1 MLERGLN
8 VKKTIKVLITLLL
21 AVALLAACGSDDASD
36 NDETN
41 GAEDVAVN
49 PEGFPIVDE
58 KITLSL
64 MAPGT
69 GMAAWED
76 MPALQEYSELTNVYF
91 EYDTPPIGDFQTRLN
106 LAFASG
112 DIAGIIFGAETDDFT
127 PGMEVDY
134 GRQGVLLP
142 LNDLIDE
149 YAPNFKAL
157 MEENPEIE
165 RSITTNDGNIYAL
178 PAINQHPTSIWP
190 TGPLWYNGDWLDELG
205 VEEVPQTTDELFDL
219 LIRFRD
225 EDPNGNGEAD
235 EVPFSDVQMNAS
247 RPWLMA
253 AFGMKEWGIEEVD
266 GEVRYAPMT
275 DNYREYLTFMNQLFE
290 EGLMDPETF
299 SQSDEQKKAK
309 GEQNRLGL
317 FPDWF
322 SFFTTGKAESDAV
335 TDPMF
340 HPLTSDVSPEIVLPG
355 NPGIS
360 RGSFAITKNN
370 ANPEASM
377 RWIDYWYSQ
386 EGRDFFDQGPK
397 GYLWDE
403 DEDGNYI
410 ELETP
415 KGYDSSEDYR
425 GTLTPAYGISA
436 PMLVDV
442 VENAP
447 VSDFT
452 QFIFDETAE
461 KIDPYAETPFPLVYF
476 TDEEQDQ
483 INNIEVDLESYVEQM
498 EARFITGVEPLDNW
512 DNYVET
518 IEGMKIDQ
526 YIQLHQDAYDR
537 WLDL

>member
-1 MLERGLN
+1 MR
-8 VKKTIKVLITLLL
+8 KRFRILLVGIISIL
-21 AVALLAACGSDDASD
+21 LLAACNAGDSTKDTTGNENGQDDVT
-36 NDETN
+36 E
-41 GAEDVAVN
+41 EVAVN

-58 KITLSL
+58 KIELSL

-69 GMAAWED
+69 GLADWED

-91 EYDTPPIGDFQTRLN
+91 EYETPPLSDFQTRLN
-106 LAFASG
+106 LAFASQDVA
-112 DIAGIIFGAETDDFT
+112 DIVFAAGTDNLT

-165 RSITTNDGNIYAL
+165 RSITTNDGNIYSL
-178 PAINQHPTSIWP
+178 PVINQHPTAVWP
-190 TGPLWYNGDWLDELG
+190 SGPLWYNGEWLEALD
-205 VEEVPQTTDELFDL
+205 VEEVPKTTDELYEL

-235 EVPFSDVQMNAS
+235 EIPFIDVQMNSS
-247 RPWLMA
+247 RLWLLS
-253 AFGMKEWGIEEVD
+253 AFGMKAWGIEEVD
-266 GEVRYAPMT
+266 GEARYAPMT
-275 DNYREYLTFMNQLFE
+275 ENYREYLTYMNKLFE
-290 EGLMDPETF
+290 EGLLDSETF

-309 GEQNRLGL
+309 GQQNRLGL

-322 SFFTTGKAESDAV
+322 SFFTTGQTEEESIIN
-335 TDPMF
+335 PMF

-360 RGSFAITKNN
+360 RGAFSITSNN
-370 ANPEASM
+370 EHPEASM
-377 RWIDYWYSQ
+377 RWIDHWYSQ
-386 EGRDFFDQGPK
+386 EGRDFFDQGPQ

-410 ELETP
+410 QLDAPEE
-415 KGYDSSEDYR
+415 YDSSEDYR

-442 VENAP
+442 VEDRPLSN
-447 VSDFT
+447 
-452 QFIFDETAE
+452 FDEFVYGETNE
-461 KIDPYAETPFPLVYF
+461 KITPYAETPFPLVYF
-476 TDEEQDQ
+476 TDDEQEQ
-483 INNIEVDLESYVEQM
+483 INNIEVDLQSYVEQM
-498 EARFITGVEPLDNW
+498 EARFITGVETLDNW
-512 DNYVET
+512 DHYIET
-518 IEGMKIDQ
+518 IENMNIDQ
-526 YIQLHQDAYDR
+526 YIELHQDAYDR
-537 WLDL
+537 WAGN